1 LSIISTNSARRE
13 KSSAEEEGNARLL
26 EDEVSGFSGGE
37 IGEDGMDVGGK
48 MTRHQYIG

>member
-13 KSSAEEEGNARLL
+13 KSSAEEDDGFLS
-26 EDEVSGFSGGE
+26 EDEVSGLSGGE